1 MLRSLSARAEHWP
14 LHTPFRIARGVKTA
28 ADVVAV
34 TLTRGVQRGRG
45 ESVPYARYGESLA
58 SVLEQIAGVSSSIE
72 GGADREALAAL
83 LPPGAA
89 RNALDCALWDLE
101 AQETGVSV
109 ASRLGLA
116 PPGPIVSALTVSL
129 DAPEAMEAAASR
141 MTGARLVKV
150 KVDRDLI
157 EARLRAV
164 RRAAPEARLIVD
176 PNESWDIETLAAVQP
191 VLAELKVDLVEQ
203 PLPAGADD
211 DLAGFT
217 SCAPI
222 CADEACHTAD
232 DLASLKGRYQVVNIK
247 LDKTGGLTGALDLL
261 TAARREGFG
270 VMVGCMVSS
279 SLSIAPAFHVARH
292 ADFVDLGGPIWLA
305 KDHPG
310 GARQVGAELHP
321 PEGLWGELQDA

>member
-1 MLRSLSARAEHWP
+1 
-14 LHTPFRIARGVKTA
+14 
-28 ADVVAV
+28 
-34 TLTRGVQRGRG
+34 
-45 ESVPYARYGESLA
+45 
-58 SVLEQIAGVSSSIE
+58 
-72 GGADREALAAL
+72 
-83 LPPGAA
+83 
-89 RNALDCALWDLE
+89 NALDCALWDLE

-109 ASRLGLA
+109 AARLGLA
-116 PPGPIVSALTVSL
+116 PPGPVVSALTVSL
-129 DAPEAMEAAASR
+129 DAPEAMEAAAAR
-141 MTGARLVKV
+141 MRGARLVKV
-150 KVDRDLI
+150 KVDRDQI

-176 PNESWDIETLAAVQP
+176 PNESWDIETLAAAQP
-191 VLAELKVDLVEQ
+191 LLAELKVDLVEQ
-203 PLPAGADD
+203 PLPAGSDN

-232 DLASLKGRYQVVNIK
+232 DLADLKGRYQVVNIK
-247 LDKTGGLTGALDLL
+247 LDKAGGLTGALDLL

-292 ADFVDLGGPIWLA
+292 ADFVDLDGPIWLA
-305 KDHPG
+305 RDHDG

-321 PEGLWGELQDA
+321 PEDLWGEPQDD